1 MAKPTQAQAQAQAP
15 QEPKE
20 VKLVGKIVNVV
31 YSESLKRVG
40 IVTDQSFK
48 AFDQEHKEV
57 KSDTFRLNVY
67 TLASQTAAFVP
78 HIKMAQAL
86 SLGKGVQ
93 PELFSLALIGADVEF
108 TRTLH
113 EQNEERETLKAD
125 GTPEIFE
132 KDTWTTE
139 ITKVVPHIDPLFQPM
154 LMEYVKP
161 AKKVVTTT
169 EVTAN
174 PFNV

>member
-1 MAKPTQAQAQAQAP
+1 
-15 QEPKE
+15 
-20 VKLVGKIVNVV
+20 
-31 YSESLKRVG
+31 
-40 IVTDQSFK
+40 
-48 AFDQEHKEV
+48 
-57 KSDTFRLNVY
+57 
-67 TLASQTAAFVP
+67 
-78 HIKMAQAL
+78 MAQAL

-93 PELFSLALIGADVEF
+93 PELFSLALIGAEIEF
-108 TRTLH
+108 TRTFH
-113 EQNEERETLKAD
+113 EENEERETLKAD
-125 GTPEIFE
+125 GTPETFD